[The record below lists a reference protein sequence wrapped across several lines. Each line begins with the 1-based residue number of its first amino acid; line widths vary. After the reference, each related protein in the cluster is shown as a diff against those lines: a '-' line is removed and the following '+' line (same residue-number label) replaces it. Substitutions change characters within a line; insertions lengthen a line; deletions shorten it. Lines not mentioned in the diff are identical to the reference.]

1 MKNSP
6 LVTANGFFLWAAT
19 ALVNRFF
26 DLYTGGSRRPV
37 FFPPAEVNPAL
48 AQFDRHAPDIRREL
62 EGILADREGIP
73 RYHDLD
79 PLQTDISAVRQPER
93 RWQVFMLNCMG
104 LRVERNCARCPVT
117 AGLVDRVPDLFQA
130 FFSILEGGKSIPPHN
145 GIYRGYLRYHLA
157 LKVPER
163 HPPRMRVR
171 EHVHEWREG
180 ESIVFDDSWEHEV
193 YNEAGDIRVVLI
205 VDVLRP
211 MPAIPRAVNRL
222 VKAYLRLHYAHFTL
236 RRAPYFQ

>member
-1 MKNSP
+1 MKQGL

-19 ALVNRFF
+19 AAVNVFF
-26 DLYTGGSRRPV
+26 DLFTGGNRRPV
-37 FFPPAEVNPAL
+37 FFRPEEANPAL
-48 AQFDRHAPDIRREL
+48 ALFDRHAADIGREL
-62 EGILADREGIP
+62 EAVLAERERIP

-79 PLQTDISAVRQPER
+79 PLQTGISAMHQPNK

-104 LRVERNCARCPVT
+104 LRVDRNCALCPVT

-130 FFSILEGGKSIPPHN
+130 FFSILEGGKSIPAHR

-157 LKVPER
+157 LRVPAR
-163 HPPRMRVR
+163 NPPRIRVKDR
-171 EHVHEWREG
+171 VHEWREG

-222 VKAYLRLHYAHFTL
+222 VKAYLRLHYARFAV